1 MKYKISALIIIGC
14 LIACKNVSTE
24 KNFDQL
30 EKMHWLVGEWK
41 NSTSEMDFTEIW
53 KKETDSS
60 YRAESFIVA
69 TKDTV
74 FFEHVLLEET
84 NDSLF
89 YRAYNRKEKLSQAI
103 SFYATKIDSNLT
115 VFENPKHDYP
125 NKIIYNKINN
135 DSIVAT
141 IEGVKNG
148 QPLSEKFPMKRKN

>member
-1 MKYKISALIIIGC
+1 MKNAFILVSAIIFASC
-14 LIACKNVSTE
+14 QNKSE
-24 KNFDQL
+24 KNFYKL
-30 EKMHWLVGEWK
+30 EKMNWLIGEWK

-60 YRAESFIVA
+60 YRAKSFIVA

-115 VFENPKHDYP
+115 IFENPKHDYP

-148 QPLSEKFPMKRKN
+148 QPLNEKFPMKRKN